1 MQPLITKSYGGVSAV
16 HGNRKYVEEEEEEEA
31 GGVARG

>member
-16 HGNRKYVEEEEEEEA
+16 HGNRKYVEEEEEA